1 MWYGTTKTRF
11 LASISLL
18 TLLLLCYMTV
28 SRMTSTWYFCGG
40 RVLQCQFISS
50 SWGFLSMVT
59 PWFVSNIDN
68 TSIGIETSLKWIF
81 QGFWLQVQNSYFN
94 QPFDGCFLQYLGG
107 KTIFWK
113 TWIPSEKPVYA
124 PVYSL
129 FEILSK
135 ENYLKN
141 CKEGCSGGRVLQQI
155 FRLGL
160 C

>member
-1 MWYGTTKTRF
+1 MHYTLPRNVVRTTKTRF

-28 SRMTSTWYFCGG
+28 QRMTSTWYFCGG

-94 QPFDGCFLQYLGG
+94 QPFHGCFLQYIEKQYFEKLWSLQ
-107 KTIFWK
+107 KNRSTRVF
-113 TWIPSEKPVYA
+113 IP
-124 PVYSL
+124 
-129 FEILSK
+129 F
-135 ENYLKN
+135 LKYQVR
-141 CKEGCSGGRVLQQI
+141 KI
-155 FRLGL
+155 T
-160 C
+160 